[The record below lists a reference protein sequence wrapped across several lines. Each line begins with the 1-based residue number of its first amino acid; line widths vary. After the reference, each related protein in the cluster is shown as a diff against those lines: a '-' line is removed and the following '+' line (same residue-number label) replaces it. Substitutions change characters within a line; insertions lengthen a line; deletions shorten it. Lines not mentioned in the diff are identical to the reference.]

1 MSRADLIP
9 LSLLRDLAARIP
21 DPIRPATF
29 VDLAVFSLRGEAA
42 VQRVAAPAAPPAE
55 APAAVADPAP
65 APKPKAAASAPK
77 CKRVPKPQREAKP
90 ARAATPTSPAKR
102 RGEVWTIKELEK
114 ARGLIN
120 GGMSQIEAAQALGR
134 PVPAARFA
142 FRRYGVL
149 GDGPITPPRAEADYR
164 APKATKAAPVRPA
177 TEPAPQPAAP
187 KATAP
192 APVSAPIEPARPAEA
207 SQEAIVPVGAL
218 SKKARAMA
226 VLKAALAEKLPGR
239 QIRILDH
246 LLKLPRETFSAA
258 DDLFL
263 AEGIISRRA
272 LPEIA
277 DQLGCEAPEV
287 TARWKAMMFPDL
299 TDRHG
304 HILLDGQTEL
314 LRALRWMDQREAQI
328 CA

>member
-1 MSRADLIP
+1 MTQAE
-9 LSLLRDLAARIP
+9 AAR
-21 DPIRPATF
+21 
-29 VDLAVFSLRGEAA
+29 
-42 VQRVAAPAAPPAE
+42 
-55 APAAVADPAP
+55 
-65 APKPKAAASAPK
+65 
-77 CKRVPKPQREAKP
+77 
-90 ARAATPTSPAKR
+90 
-102 RGEVWTIKELEK
+102 
-114 ARGLIN
+114 
-120 GGMSQIEAAQALGR
+120 ALGR
-134 PVPAARFA
+134 PIDAARFA

-149 GDGPITPPRAEADYR
+149 GDGLITPPRADADNR
-164 APKATKAAPVRPA
+164 APKAAKAAPVTPA
-177 TEPAPQPAAP
+177 IQLAPQPVVP
-187 KATAP
+187 KAP
-192 APVSAPIEPARPAEA
+192 APVPVSAPTNSAHPAVPPQDAA
-207 SQEAIVPVGAL
+207 VPVGAP
-218 SKKARAMA
+218 SRKARAIA

-246 LLKLPRETFSAA
+246 LLKLLRETFSAA

-277 DQLGCEAPEV
+277 DQMGCEAPEV

-314 LRALRWMDQREAQI
+314 LRALRWLEQREAQI